1 MSQAQERLEL
11 LHKSV
16 LQNKGEV
23 QELTEQ
29 MEILGGRLYQLVAHS
44 VEATQ
49 QVDHLAKTLL
59 GEIDACEKEMIQN
72 LNALERE
79 GADMISDSQK
89 EIKSIEDEIENLIDE
104 IQELIQFS
112 KGYQTKTKS
121 QTNTFK
127 NTLNKQENQ
136 ITNEISNFDQARS
149 DAKNTYYKQVKSASR
164 EIEETHK
171 ESVQKFKQ
179 SLQKSQSQKIIDSTK
194 EAQEKTQNQLEEF
207 EKRSS
212 HSRNQ
217 FKEKKAKSIEGFQI
231 FQETSIGQ
239 TLTEVGDIAQDIKQL
254 IESMSTLSRQSARM
268 TQTAIEGMEALNVG
282 FNVTVGTLNNVRD
295 ILDEISL

>member
-79 GADMISDSQK
+79 GIEMISDSQK

-104 IQELIQFS
+104 IQELIQYS
-112 KGYQTKTKS
+112 KGYQTRTKS
-121 QTNTFK
+121 QTN
-127 NTLNKQENQ
+127 
-136 ITNEISNFDQARS
+136 SC
-149 DAKNTYYKQVKSASR
+149 
-164 EIEETHK
+164 
-171 ESVQKFKQ
+171 
-179 SLQKSQSQKIIDSTK
+179 
-194 EAQEKTQNQLEEF
+194 
-207 EKRSS
+207 
-212 HSRNQ
+212 
-217 FKEKKAKSIEGFQI
+217 KAPI
-231 FQETSIGQ
+231 FQHAEAMCNDAGSKSG
-239 TLTEVGDIAQDIKQL
+239 LTNTKPCA
-254 IESMSTLSRQSARM
+254 STCAR
-268 TQTAIEGMEALNVG
+268 APYV
-282 FNVTVGTLNNVRD
+282 
-295 ILDEISL
+295 LDQPKP